1 MQPCVGSC
9 IKEIIQTRTRYY
21 SVIHVAIAMSSDWI
35 ILRRVRTY
43 QSPVHTF
50 HMLISYR
57 GYHLPAYRVEA
68 ICVLNDAKVF
78 EDKLDLKVGV
88 ASLYSGSA

>member
-1 MQPCVGSC
+1 M
-9 IKEIIQTRTRYY
+9 
-21 SVIHVAIAMSSDWI
+21 
-35 ILRRVRTY
+35 
-43 QSPVHTF
+43 
-50 HMLISYR
+50 MLISYR